1 MDERHGVEASR
12 FVEEVGLA
20 FEQLGLPRMAG
31 RILGRLVIADVPEQ
45 SSSDL
50 AEALQA
56 SKGSIS
62 TMTRLLI
69 QLGLIERVGR
79 RGDRRDYFRLR
90 PNLWPR
96 LVRQRAALFGVL
108 RQAAE
113 RGLRLVSEESGG
125 SAQRLR
131 EMRDLFAF
139 LEQEIPLAL
148 ARWQRASDQ
157 HAPTAE
163 MVDQPRRW

>member
-1 MDERHGVEASR
+1 MDEGREVEASL

-31 RILGRLVIADVPEQ
+31 RILGRLVIAEVPEQ
-45 SSSDL
+45 SSSEL

-69 QLGLIERVGR
+69 QLGLIERVAR
-79 RGDRRDYFRLR
+79 PGDRRDYFRLR
-90 PNLWPR
+90 PHLWPR

-113 RGLRLVSEESGG
+113 RGLRLVPHQSGG
-125 SAQRLR
+125 QAQRLR

-148 ARWQRASDQ
+148 ARWQGMSDQ
-157 HAPTAE
+157 PPPVAE
-163 MVDQPRRW
+163 VVDPPGRT